1 MSDPTTISFY
11 EENAEA
17 FCTQTLNVDMSAL
30 YQKFLA
36 HLPIGGHILDAGCG
50 SGRDAKAFLDKGF
63 KVSAF
68 DASASLASKASTLIG
83 REVRCCRFDEIIEV
97 EVFDG
102 IWACASLLH
111 VRQSELQ
118 AAVASLAGSLRK
130 GGAFYAS
137 FKKGAGERADAN
149 GRHFTDM
156 SLEAIERLISHTGGL
171 ELVEAWETRDQRPG
185 REDELW
191 LNFIAS
197 KC

>member
-1 MSDPTTISFY
+1 MSDLTTLSFY
-11 EENAEA
+11 DENAEA
-17 FCTQTLNVDMSAL
+17 FCTQTVNVDMSAL
-30 YQKFLA
+30 YQKFLTRI
-36 HLPIGGHILDAGCG
+36 PIGGHILDAGCG
-50 SGRDAKAFLDKGF
+50 SGRDAKAFLDNGF

-68 DASASLASKASTLIG
+68 DASASLASRASTLIG
-83 REVRCCRFDEIIEV
+83 QEVRCCRFDDITEV
-97 EVFDG
+97 EAFDG

-111 VRQSELQ
+111 VRQSQLQ
-118 AAVASLAGSLRK
+118 TAVASLAGSLRK

-137 FKKGAGERADAN
+137 FKKGTGERVDAN

-156 SLEAIERLISHTGGL
+156 SLEAIERLIGHTKGL

-191 LNFIAS
+191 WNFIAS